1 MKIGLVQDGG
11 RVVGPNGHG
20 EEHTLPQIVKEA
32 QLADELGFDFFG
44 LAEVHF
50 SPVMTMSAPDVVLSY
65 IAARTERIKL
75 RFVSTPLLAFNHPVR
90 VAERLAM
97 LDHLSGGRIELGTA
111 RSNQA
116 HTIEAFGI
124 KVDETRPQ
132 FVDSL
137 EVVIKALSQESF
149 EHDGPVWKIPERSLY
164 PRPVQQ
170 PHPPVFASATSLG
183 THTFAGE
190 RGLGCMSGNSLPGG
204 WEFVEQCL
212 GLYRDA
218 WQDAGERGLA
228 TNRTFSSLALRA
240 HCAPT
245 SEQAQREAE
254 AAAFDAID
262 LVLKWYSR
270 LAEQSSDY
278 AYMATFKNLEESRHN
293 LGKMIERAPYISIG
307 DPDFFLERI
316 DRLERMGVD
325 EFILEIDGL
334 GHEKQMSAIELIG
347 REVLPHVNREK
358 ESVAS

>member
-1 MKIGLVQDGG
+1 VLA
-11 RVVGPNGHG
+11 RNGPGD
-20 EEHTLPQIVKEA
+20 EHSIAEIVKEA
-32 QLADELGFDFFG
+32 ELADQLGFDFFG

-50 SPVMTMSAPDVVLSY
+50 SPVMTMSAPDVVLGY
-65 IAARTERIKL
+65 IAARTERISL

-90 VAERLAM
+90 VAERVAM
-97 LDHLSGGRIELGTA
+97 LDHLSNGRIQLGTA

-124 KVDETRPQ
+124 NVDETRTQ

-137 EVVIKALSQESF
+137 DVVLKALSEDSF
-149 EHDGPVWKIPERSLY
+149 AHNGPVWKIPERSVY
-164 PRPVQQ
+164 PRPVQK

-218 WQDAGERGLA
+218 WRDAAEWGGA
-228 TNRTFSSLALRA
+228 TNQTFSSLALRA
-240 HCAPT
+240 HCAQT
-245 SEQAQREAE
+245 NEQAQEEAE
-254 AAAFDAID
+254 AAAFDAIE
-262 LVLKWYSR
+262 LVMKWYTK
-270 LAEQSSDY
+270 LAEQSSEY
-278 AYMATFKNLEESRHN
+278 SYMATFKELEAIRN
-293 LGKMIERAPYISIG
+293 DLPAMIDRAPYITIG

-316 DRLERMGVD
+316 DRLEKMGVD

-334 GHEKQMSAIELIG
+334 GHEKQVNAIELIG
-347 REVLPHVNREK
+347 REVLPHVNRSE